1 MFWMQMDSRLLPELL
16 EEMIVQ
22 LELMVE
28 KKGPMAA
35 VHRSGPYI

>member
-22 LELMVE
+22 LELMVG
-28 KKGPMAA
+28 KKVRWLLSTGLVP
-35 VHRSGPYI
+35 I